1 MGRESLRAL
10 SLTACQ
16 PDNEGPPR
24 LAEGPVREV
33 IRVPISS
40 LSPAD
45 SPRISGESADHVRI
59 LAEAETALP
68 AILVHRATMRIID
81 GMHRLRAALLKNEE
95 TIEVEF
101 FDGDAEEAFL
111 AAVQAN
117 VSHGLPLTL
126 AERRAA
132 AARIMKSCPARSD
145 RSIAAITGLAAGT
158 VGSIRRQ
165 INRDGAG
172 PRARVGH
179 DGRVRPLSSA
189 EGRRIAGDV
198 LAGRPDASLRDV
210 AKAAGISPSTVR
222 DVRERIRRGDDP
234 VPPAQRIGHDVG
246 KCPPEQPAPGQPA
259 GTESR
264 RHGLRRPVQR
274 DRATL
279 MNKLSKDPSLRLNE
293 SGRSVLRWL
302 VARACGTDGWEEVV
316 DRIPP
321 HCAYVVAELARGC
334 ADEWAA
340 FAAQLERF
348 MGPAVSRSGQHG
360 GRPGA

>member
-1 MGRESLRAL
+1 MGRESLRTL
-10 SLTACQ
+10 SLTTCRLDAEQ
-16 PDNEGPPR
+16 PPR
-24 LAEGPVREV
+24 LPEGRVREV
-33 IRVPISS
+33 TRVPISS

-68 AILVHRATMRIID
+68 AILVHRATMRVID
-81 GMHRLRAALLKNEE
+81 GMHRLRAAVLKNEE

-101 FDGDAEEAFL
+101 FDGNAEEAFL

-126 AERRAA
+126 AERRSA
-132 AARIMKSCPARSD
+132 AARIITSCPARSD

-172 PRARVGH
+172 PRARVGR
-179 DGRVRPLSSA
+179 DGRVRPVSSA
-189 EGRRIAGDV
+189 EGRRIARDV

-222 DVRERIRRGDDP
+222 DVRERISRGDDP
-234 VPPAQRIGHDVG
+234 VPLTQRIDHDVRE
-246 KCPPEQPAPGQPA
+246 CPPEPAQGQQA
-259 GTESR
+259 GAESR

-279 MNKLSKDPSLRLNE
+279 MSNLSKDPSLRLNE
-293 SGRSVLRWL
+293 SGRAVLRWL
-302 VARACGTDGWEEVV
+302 VARAGGTEGWEEIV

-321 HCAYVVAELARGC
+321 HCTYVVAELARSC
-334 ADEWAA
+334 ADDWAA
-340 FAAQLERF
+340 FATQLEQFRR
-348 MGPAVSRSGQHG
+348 PAVARSSRRGE
-360 GRPGA
+360 RPGA